1 VTDEEVL
8 AVLHEVA
15 GEVCGLVEA
24 TPVHERA
31 QPVDDGVDQ
40 FSIDLAADALAVR
53 LLTAAGFGVLSEE
66 SGRHRWNAGIRVV
79 VDPID
84 GSTNC
89 ARGLPSYG
97 PSLCAVDGDGLVAAV
112 VRNIPAAT
120 SYAARRGSGATKN
133 GAPLLPPRRDHLR
146 VVATGDPV
154 DCLEPETWT
163 RLSGASAHDLCLVAD
178 GTVDG
183 YVDVRNTQSI
193 WDYAGALLVLLECGA
208 VVRERAGRELLDFDA
223 LADRRL
229 VAASTGQLVDLLD
242 RLPLG
247 PPVTR
252 PRRAARS

>member
-1 VTDEEVL
+1 MTDEEVL
-8 AVLHEVA
+8 AVLQEVA

-24 TPVHERA
+24 TPVPERA
-31 QPVDDGVDQ
+31 QLIDNRVDQ
-40 FSIDLAADALAVR
+40 FSIDLAADALAVG
-53 LLTAAGFGVLSEE
+53 LLTAAGLGVLSEE
-66 SGRHRWNAGIRVV
+66 SGRHLWNASIRVV

-112 VRNIPAAT
+112 VRNIPAG
-120 SYAARRGSGATKN
+120 SNYAARRGAGATRN
-133 GAPLLPPRRDHLR
+133 GAPLLPPRRERLR

-154 DCLEPETWT
+154 DGLEPETWT

-208 VVRERAGRELLDFDA
+208 VVRERAGHELLDLDA
-223 LADRRL
+223 VRNRRL
-229 VAASTGQLVDLLD
+229 VAASTVELVDSLD
-242 RLPLG
+242 CLPLG
-247 PPVTR
+247 PPV
-252 PRRAARS
+252 